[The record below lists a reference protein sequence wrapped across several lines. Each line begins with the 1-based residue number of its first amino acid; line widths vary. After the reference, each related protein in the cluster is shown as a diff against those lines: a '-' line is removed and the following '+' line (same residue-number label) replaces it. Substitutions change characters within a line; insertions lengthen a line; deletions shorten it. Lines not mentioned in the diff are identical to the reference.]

1 MSRRCGLGVGVGVGV
16 GSGSGLGLGLGLG
29 LGSGLGSGL
38 GHLAN
43 PNLHPDQVWPGPFL
57 PTLRMSR
64 TNGLALALRASALLP
79 PEHLPPI
86 FRRCSARL
94 RPEDEEAA

>member
-1 MSRRCGLGVGVGVGV
+1 MGLGF
-16 GSGSGLGLGLGLG
+16 GLGAGAGLVLGLG